1 MSLLTLPA
9 QHDPALMLD
18 RPQLLH
24 LLEQMLLIRTF
35 EESAFHQFS
44 LGKVHGT
51 MHLAVGQEAVAV
63 GAIAALNPDDN
74 IVSTHRGHGH
84 AIAKGQDIR
93 LMMAELLAK
102 ETGVCR
108 GRGGSMHMADL
119 SLGSLGA
126 NGVVAGGI
134 PLSVGAGL
142 TNQLLANGRVVM
154 GFFGDGA
161 SNEGNFHESL
171 NMAAVWKLPV
181 IFVCENNQYGMSMSV
196 QKANSAP
203 AIADRAVAYGI
214 PGERVDGMDLLAVYR
229 AAVRAVEHARSGQG
243 PVLLEMLT
251 YRYLG
256 HSKSDKQLY
265 RTKEEVAEWKLRDPI
280 ANFQSWLLA
289 NEDCIPPVTSA
300 DLDRLQSQAE
310 STIADAIAFA
320 DAGPEPSVDHLTD
333 DVYYVDPRLA
343 ADPDHVLPAWA
354 AERLGPDTPI
364 NPDPGNREL
373 TYSEALREAMSQAMA
388 ADPNVYMLGEDIG
401 VYGGAFGVTQ
411 GLIDRFGPE
420 RVRDTPISE
429 NCIVGTAVGSAV
441 TGLRPIAE
449 MQFQDFIT
457 LGMEQLVLQGAKI
470 RYMFGGKAT
479 VPMVVRLPAGA
490 GTGAAAQHS
499 ESLESWFVNVPGL
512 KVVAPTTP
520 YDAKGLLLAAIADN
534 NPIMFVENKLLYK
547 TKGPVPEQPYLVP
560 LARAAI
566 RRVAQDSEQ
575 GRQVTVVATSI
586 MVPRALE
593 AAAQLAAPSRTAV
606 ATRPGDLAGP
616 RDIAPVA
623 PEQPI
628 ELEVIDLRTLKPYDA
643 GTIIASVK
651 KTGRLLVVHEAPL
664 IGGFGG
670 EIAAMIAESEAFAY
684 LEAPI
689 VRLGGADVPIPY
701 NRNLERAA
709 IPQVEDIAAAARKLA
724 NYQI

>member
-1 MSLLTLPA
+1 MSYLTLPA
-9 QHDPALMLD
+9 QHEPALMLD
-18 RPQLLH
+18 RDRLLH
-24 LLEQMLLIRTF
+24 LLRQMLLIRAF

-119 SLGSLGA
+119 TLGSLGA

-142 TNQLLANGRVVM
+142 TNHLLANGRVVM

-181 IFVCENNQYGMSMSV
+181 VFVCENNQYGMSMSV
-196 QKANSAP
+196 KKGNSAA

-229 AAVRAVEHARSGQG
+229 AAARAVEHARSGQG
-243 PVLLEMLT
+243 PVLLELVT

-265 RTKEEVAEWKLRDPI
+265 RTKEEVAEWKQRDPI
-280 ANFQSWLLA
+280 ATFGAWLLA
-289 NEDCIPPVTSA
+289 NADIVPRVTQS
-300 DLDRLQSQAE
+300 DLDRLQAE
-310 STIADAIAFA
+310 ADATIADAITFA
-320 DAGPEPSVDHLTD
+320 DAGDEPSIEHLTD
-333 DVYYVDPRLA
+333 DVYFVDPRVA

-354 AERLGPDTPI
+354 AEHFGPNTPI
-364 NPDPGNREL
+364 NPDPGTREL
-373 TYSEALREAMSQAMA
+373 TYSEALREAMAQALA

-401 VYGGAFGVTQ
+401 IYGGAFGVTQ
-411 GLIDRFGPE
+411 GLVERFGPE

-479 VPMVVRLPAGA
+479 VPMVLRMPAGS

-560 LARAAI
+560 LARAEI
-566 RRVAQDSEQ
+566 RRTVA
-575 GRQVTVVATSI
+575 GRRRKPCRHRRRHLDHGP
-586 MVPRALE
+586 PRPRSRRYPGAPHHV
-593 AAAQLAAPSRTAV
+593 LANSPLSPS
-606 ATRPGDLAGP
+606 
-616 RDIAPVA
+616 
-623 PEQPI
+623 PI

-643 GTIIASVK
+643 ATIIASVK
-651 KTGRLLVVHEAPL
+651 KTGRLIVVHEAPL

-709 IPQVEDIAAAARKLA
+709 VPQVEDIVAAARKLA